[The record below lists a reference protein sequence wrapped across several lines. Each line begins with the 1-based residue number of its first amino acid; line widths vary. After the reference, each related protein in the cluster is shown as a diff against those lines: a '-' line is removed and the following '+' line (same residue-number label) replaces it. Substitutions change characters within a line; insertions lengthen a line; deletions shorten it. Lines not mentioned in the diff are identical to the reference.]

1 MNKLTLL
8 LAVLIISFSAGAQN
22 ACTPTLPFT
31 VKDGNGLKMR
41 KGPGANFPVVA
52 FVPAKSEILLCE
64 ELFAAATFEGINGY
78 WRAVQYKDKVGYMFD
93 GFLIPGSVAQ
103 MDAYTFKMAQLA
115 MVNSLIQQ
123 NPRRADSLLTYL
135 NHIARILGYEKL
147 IGMPKKDVDSIFM
160 YQQQTPPKVLEP
172 TTEKPIPEPSK
183 PEPEPAKPEP
193 VVVINYNL
201 LTETANYCGD
211 IQSIDPGLIWYA
223 VYRRGDNFYRTRID
237 VMVLKSKYSVGKGME
252 FDVRADTDKEVA
264 FMFSSPK
271 VLDTNW
277 AVYQPF
283 DYFVTHPNKLFPGQ
297 QIELFAKAPVA
308 DVHNVYLS
316 ATGAVLEVGLCPVLE
331 NYKIKATA
339 ERDGNPIE
347 QDITPLF
354 SYMGQCGQPEIYWFG
369 DMNNDQFADIIFVS
383 VGDKGTLFTLLM
395 SDAQGKT
402 SLYRKAAEWFNQT
415 CE

>member
-1 MNKLTLL
+1 MNKFILL
-8 LAVLIISFSAGAQN
+8 LSALLIGFFAHAQN
-22 ACTPTLPFT
+22 ACTPTLPYT
-31 VKDGNGLKMR
+31 VKDGSGLKMR

-52 FVPAKSEILLCE
+52 FVPAKSELLLCE
-64 ELFAAATFEGINGY
+64 ELFAAATFEGINGH
-78 WRAVQYKDKVGYMFD
+78 WRAVRYKDKMGYMFD
-93 GFLIPGSVAQ
+93 GFLVPGSVAQ
-103 MDAYTFKMAQLA
+103 MDAYTFKMAQLDV
-115 MVNSLIQQ
+115 VNSLIQQ
-123 NPRRADSLLTYL
+123 NPKRIDSLLTYL

-160 YQQQTPPKVLEP
+160 YQQQTPPKEIEP
-172 TTEKPIPEPSK
+172 ATVAQEPDPEPI
-183 PEPEPAKPEP
+183 KPEP

-211 IQSIDPGLIWYA
+211 IQGIDPGLIWYA
-223 VYRRGDNFYRTRID
+223 VYRRGDYFYRTRTD
-237 VMVLKSKYSVGKGME
+237 VMVLKSKYALRKGLE

-297 QIELFAKAPVA
+297 QIELFAKAPVEH
-308 DVHNVYLS
+308 VHNVYLS

-331 NYKIKATA
+331 KYKMKATA
-339 ERDGNPIE
+339 ERDGYAIE

-369 DMNNDQFADIIFVS
+369 DMNNDLYPDIIFVA

-395 SDAQGKT
+395 SDAQGT
-402 SLYRKAAEWFNQT
+402 TTLYRKAAEWFNQT